1 MPHKSRH
8 SAFASR
14 SLAALVIAAALAGCS
29 KYDNPEAM
37 QAELTR
43 IRHVCAQ
50 EKTDQGRTLCAQ
62 MHLEV
67 IRMDREQAAARRA
80 AAGAALQQYA
90 AQRQAQ
96 IAQQQTVAAAQ
107 AARAPTT
114 WNCQTY
120 GSQTRC
126 NGY

>member
-14 SLAALVIAAALAGCS
+14 SIAALAIAAGLAACS

-37 QAELTR
+37 QAEPTR

-50 EKTDQGRTLCAQ
+50 EKTDQARTLCVQ
-62 MHLEV
+62 MHVEV
-67 IRMDREQAAARRA
+67 IRVDREQAAARRM
-80 AAGAALQQYA
+80 AAGAALQNYA
-90 AQRQAQ
+90 AQRQTT
-96 IAQQQTVAAAQ
+96 IAQQQAIA

-114 WNCQTY
+114 WNCQRN
-120 GSQTRC
+120 GNQTTC